1 MTYREENMNLCE
13 VQKGF
18 SFKVKLDYNDE
29 KGLANAFC
37 DFRIEPVD
45 PVCMIMVFKVADGK
59 FM

>member
-1 MTYREENMNLCE
+1 MNLCE